1 MKIRLYLDEDA
12 MEKALVKA
20 LQTQGIDVTSALTEQ
35 RLGDEDEH
43 QLLYSIEQQRVV
55 YTFNNKHFTVLHTAF
70 IERGQSHAGIIVA
83 QKDLYSVGEQMRRL
97 ARLVNTLSAEEMQDR
112 LEYLSAWV

>member
-1 MKIRLYLDEDA
+1 MRICLYLDEDA
-12 MEKALVKA
+12 MEKALVRA
-20 LQTQGIDVTSALTEQ
+20 LQTKGIDVTSVLTEQ
-35 RLGDEDEH
+35 RHGDKDEQ
-43 QLLYSIEQQRVV
+43 QLLYSTEQQRVI
-55 YTFNNKHFTVLHTAF
+55 YTFNIKHFTVLHSSF

-112 LEYLSAWV
+112 LEYLSAWG